1 MSTEK
6 KKPRNENGQSK
17 KLRSQRWIVA
27 IRRSCSTG
35 HVLVPYLAGSARAPR
50 SIPRRPK
57 VLAIAAA
64 KMSSSFA
71 EGDESVSTYLRQL
84 MNCLN
89 VQLALY

>member
-1 MSTEK
+1 MKEVAES
-6 KKPRNENGQSK
+6 RGGLSQSG
-17 KLRSQRWIVA
+17 A
-27 IRRSCSTG
+27 
-35 HVLVPYLAGSARAPR
+35 HVHRVTWLVPYLAGSARAPR
-50 SIPRRPK
+50 SVPRRPK

-84 MNCLN
+84 MSCLN